1 MPPRAGGPLSGL
13 RVLDIATVFA
23 GPFAAALMGDMGADV
38 VKVELPGVGEVGH
51 ALAGR
56 ARESPWGAVAVGL
69 ALGYLLGGGL
79 FTRPT
84 SWLVRAAL
92 AALLVPDVRERA
104 VRAWRGV
111 GGAAT
116 SSPPTAAGAPV

>member
-1 MPPRAGGPLSGL
+1 MRSVIPGDGSAGEA
-13 RVLDIATVFA
+13 RVERDERI
-23 GPFAAALMGDMGADV
+23 DR
-38 VKVELPGVGEVGH
+38 ELPGVGEVGH

-56 ARESPWGAVAVGL
+56 ARESPWGAVAAGL